1 VSNLADEALWISREG
16 FPVFP
21 VERHSKK
28 PLVRWQP
35 YQQRLQTEQEVKNWW
50 ERWPEANI
58 GMATGSLSRL
68 VVLDCDSPDALEIF
82 ITSFPEARDT
92 AQAQTGRGRHF
103 YFAWEPGIRTASA
116 ILGPGIDLRGE
127 GGFIILPPSVHSNG
141 KIYEWLNDSDPL
153 PLPPPLKQTLTGYF
167 KHEPGFKSGE
177 TPSDRIRVGQRNTV
191 LTSLAGS
198 MRQRGMTEQAIEA
211 ALHAENRLSCDPPL
225 PEIEVKTIAR
235 SVAHYQ
241 PSFPSP
247 IGPNVMDGT
256 GIVWAKDVP
265 PPSEGDKIESLWGPF
280 LYPQSL
286 HLLSGDAGL
295 AKTTLGYSLS
305 VSLVRGESFAGFS
318 PPRPLRILY
327 FDLETPELLFREK
340 LYRISENNPPE
351 GLAFAR
357 DFNVEGALALVKAH
371 KFDLMIVDTGNEAFD
386 TREEE
391 DNAEANKQ
399 MRQLRRLIQ
408 ETGVAILVFY
418 HMGKNPSAKGVYK
431 LRGASARPAAAD
443 IVLNLEEDGYVRDGL
458 KFFEVIK
465 LEVVKSRWA
474 EKGKLSLK
482 KVGDDRFEV
491 TEPRNE
497 QGANQEREAE
507 SFILGLLP
515 QEPEVTETKE
525 ILKLGSTRGYTQPTI
540 ERALTNLAKSSQIL
554 RPKRG
559 NYCRP
564 RTHPSHQGYRD
575 DGLRDEGNGEAE
587 AQRPNSVEWPE
598 TDLWPTTWI

>member
-1 VSNLADEALWISREG
+1 MSLAYAALGILRQG

-21 VERHSKK
+21 VDRAKK
-28 PLVRWQP
+28 PLVKWEP
-35 YQQRLQTEQEVKNWW
+35 YQQRLPIEDQLKRWW
-50 ERWPEANI
+50 QRWPGANV
-58 GMATGSLSRL
+58 GMATGRVSRL
-68 VVLDCDSPDALEIF
+68 VVVDCDSEEA
-82 ITSFPEARDT
+82 TSRFVDTYPEVQDT
-92 AQAQTGRGRHF
+92 SQAETGRGTHF
-103 YFAWEPGIRTASA
+103 YFAFEEGVRNSSGL
-116 ILGPGIDLRGE
+116 LGPEIDVRGE
-127 GGFIILPPSVHSNG
+127 GGFVILPPSLHANG
-141 KIYEWLNDSDPL
+141 NRYRWLNESDPQ
-153 PLPPPLKQTLTGYF
+153 PLPDRLRNLLAKQNKNRTQ
-167 KHEPGFKSGE
+167 
-177 TPSDRIRVGQRNTV
+177 PSELSSVKEKIREGQRNTT

-198 MRQRGMTEQAIEA
+198 LRRRGLDTDTINVV
-211 ALHAENRLSCDPPL
+211 LVTVNGLRCTPPL
-225 PEIEVKTIAR
+225 PNTDVEKIAR
-235 SVAHYQ
+235 SVGLYE
-241 PSFPSP
+241 PSFPSL
-247 IGPNVMDGT
+247 IESDGMDGT

-525 ILKLGSTRGYTQPTI
+525 ILKLGSARGYTQPTI

-554 RPKRG
+554 GPKRG

-587 AQRPNSVEWPE
+587 AQRPNPVEWPE